1 MVVCARGDRVR
12 PDSHPVATAGATTE
26 AEEAPVECTD
36 PVERTDE
43 SGATAVEYAILASLI
58 AVVIA
63 ATVALLG
70 DAVTATFQEL
80 ITQMGW

>member
-1 MVVCARGDRVR
+1 VVVCARGDRVHLH
-12 PDSHPVATAGATTE
+12 SHPVATARSTTQ

-58 AVVIA
+58 A
-63 ATVALLG
+63 
-70 DAVTATFQEL
+70 E
-80 ITQMGW
+80 MGW